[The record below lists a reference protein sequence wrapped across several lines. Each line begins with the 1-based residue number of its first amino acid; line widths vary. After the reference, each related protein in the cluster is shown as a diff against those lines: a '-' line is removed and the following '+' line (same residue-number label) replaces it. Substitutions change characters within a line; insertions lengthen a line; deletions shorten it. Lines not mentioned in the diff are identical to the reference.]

1 MTTVVID
8 QNLAL
13 DLIRTKKHK
22 LDKMIQR
29 ILDKWRQPTA
39 DRMIELTRAGE
50 LPEAENDAIA
60 LTNLID
66 KIQELEAVLQRIE
79 SEKTN

>member
-29 ILDKWRQPTA
+29 ILNKWSQPTA
-39 DRMIELTRAGE
+39 DRMIELNRAGE
-50 LPEAENDAIA
+50 LPESENDAIA

-66 KIQELEAVLQRIE
+66 KIQELDAVLQRIE
-79 SEKTN
+79 DKKN